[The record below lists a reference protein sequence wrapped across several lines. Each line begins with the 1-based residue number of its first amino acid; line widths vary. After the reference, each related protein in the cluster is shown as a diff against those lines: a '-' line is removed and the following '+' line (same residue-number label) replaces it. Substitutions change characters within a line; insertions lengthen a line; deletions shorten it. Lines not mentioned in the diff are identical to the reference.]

1 MLAPGFLRFGLEL
14 LRNICL
20 LSGKKAVQF
29 CIKESFAPSGRTAIT
44 IHWTAALCL
53 SLIAPVCAQRGPFP
67 KKKCAVPFNEAPGK
81 NLYVDNHCGLK
92 GVVSASSST
101 NQKTAD
107 RAQNSTKNNL
117 CATGAGT
124 TLSFSDLAALQ
135 QQVDDAHI
143 LYGNAHA
150 GGSGPPV
157 SRTAFTSDHA
167 LPDGSSVHEGSIVTL
182 VAYILDSKYSPAPSA
197 DSGETA
203 NCGATFP
210 TRVDIHLTLGETA
223 TLIPTK
229 GPERDKL
236 LCSSVTA
243 EVIPHMRPAV
253 WSNEWFTN
261 VRRLQRPVRVTGQ
274 LMFDGS
280 HHPCSDGKPTPGGNP
295 LRVSSWEIH
304 PVYAVAVCK
313 HGKIGE
319 CAPADEASWEKIS
332 QVADLPEPETEGPE

>member
-1 MLAPGFLRFGLEL
+1 M
-14 LRNICL
+14 
-20 LSGKKAVQF
+20 
-29 CIKESFAPSGRTAIT
+29 T
-44 IHWTAALCL
+44 IHRTAALCL
-53 SLIAPVCAQRGPFP
+53 SLIASALGQKGPFP
-67 KKKCAVPFNEAPGK
+67 KNKCVVPYNEAPGK

-92 GVVSASSST
+92 GVVSAASST
-101 NQKTAD
+101 DQKAAD

-117 CATGAGT
+117 CATGSAT
-124 TLSFSDLAALQ
+124 ILSFSDLASLQ
-135 QQVDDAHI
+135 HQVDDAHI

-157 SRTAFTSDHA
+157 SRAPFTSEHA
-167 LPDGSSVHEGSIVTL
+167 LLDGSSVHEGSVVTL
-182 VAYILDSKYSPAPSA
+182 VAYILDSKYSPDPSA

-203 NCGATFP
+203 NCGATMP
-210 TRVDIHLTLGETA
+210 TRVDIHITLGETA

-243 EVIPHMRPAV
+243 EIIPHMRPAF
-253 WSNEWFTN
+253 WSNEWLTN

-280 HHPCSDGKPTPGGNP
+280 HHPCSGSNPTPGGNP

-304 PVYAVAVCK
+304 PVYALAVCK
-313 HGKIGE
+313 HGKIDE
-319 CAPADEASWEKIS
+319 CAPADEANWEKIS